1 MNLLTIL
8 ILAIIIYLIAYR
20 VYGNYLD
27 KLAGVDEKAKTPAHT
42 MTDGVDYVPAKAPV
56 LLGHHFASIA
66 GAGPITG
73 PIAAIVFG
81 WLPCFLWIVVG
92 CVFVGGVHDY
102 FGLLTSARHKGK
114 SVGEIIGQYVGKQA
128 RTWFLLFAWLT
139 LVLVVAVFAILTA
152 QAFAT
157 NASVATTG
165 FLMMLIAIGMGFA
178 LYRGNMSLPV
188 VTVVGIVLLFVSIL
202 IGLNAPFLYFN
213 QITWTWFLII
223 YIFLASVLPVW
234 MLLQPRDYLS
244 SFLLYAALIGGVLGV
259 IIVRPVLVYPSF
271 TSFKTGVGFMFPML
285 FVTIACGA
293 VSGFHSMVA
302 SGTTAKQLD
311 NEKDVRLVGY
321 GAMLIEGVLAVIAL
335 GTAAMLTQEGMTAG
349 LAEWGG
355 AVGVF
360 AHGLSKYMAGFGIP
374 EQTGFVFGSLTV
386 SAFLITSLDTATR
399 LGRYCFE
406 ELTAEAMPSISNRYM
421 GTIVTVIAGGAL
433 AMSGQWSAIWP
444 IFGSANQL
452 LAGLALL
459 SATAWLAHLG
469 KNFKVTYYPMA
480 FMMLVTVA
488 ALINLVF
495 TNFGKKNY
503 LLGSISI
510 LLLILASFVVIN
522 GFKALGKLQEKIAAV
537 RDE

>member
-8 ILAIIIYLIAYR
+8 LLAIIVFLIAYR
-20 VYGNYLD
+20 VYGNFLD
-27 KLAGVDEKAKTPAHT
+27 KLVEVDESSKTPAHA

-81 WLPCFLWIVVG
+81 WLPCFLWIVLG
-92 CVFVGGVHDY
+92 SIFVGGVHDY
-102 FGLLTSARHKGK
+102 FGLLTSSRHKGK

-152 QAFAT
+152 QAFAA
-157 NASVATTG
+157 NASVATTSI
-165 FLMMLIAIGMGFA
+165 LMIFIAIAMGFA
-178 LYRGNMSLPV
+178 LYRANMSLPL
-188 VTVVGIVLLFVSIL
+188 VTLIGIVLLFVAIWM
-202 IGLNAPFLYFN
+202 GLNHPFLYFN
-213 QITWTWFLII
+213 QVTWTWFLIV
-223 YIFLASVLPVW
+223 YIFLASTLPVW

-244 SFLLYAALIGGVLGV
+244 SFLLYAALAGGVVGV
-259 IIVRPVLVYPSF
+259 FIVRPVLVYPTF
-271 TSFKTGVGFMFPML
+271 TSFKTGVGFLFPML

-311 NEKDVRLVGY
+311 NEKDARLVGY
-321 GAMLIEGVLAVIAL
+321 GAMLIEGVLAVISL
-335 GTAAMLTQEGMTAG
+335 GAAAILTQEGMSAG
-349 LAEWGG
+349 LVEWGG

-360 AHGLSKYMAGFGIP
+360 AHGLSKFMAGFGIP
-374 EQTGFVFGSLTV
+374 EQTGVVFGSLTV

-406 ELTAEAMPSISNRYM
+406 ELTAESMPSISNRHT
-421 GTIVTVIAGGAL
+421 GTIITVVAGGAL

-469 KNFKVTYYPMA
+469 KNYKVTYYPMA

-495 TNFGKKNY
+495 TNFGKGNI

-510 LLLILASFVVIN
+510 LLLILASFVVYN
-522 GFKALGKLQEKIAAV
+522 GFKALGRLKERIDAIN
-537 RDE
+537 

>member
-1 MNLLTIL
+1 
-8 ILAIIIYLIAYR
+8 
-20 VYGNYLD
+20 
-27 KLAGVDEKAKTPAHT
+27 
-42 MTDGVDYVPAKAPV
+42 
-56 LLGHHFASIA
+56 
-66 GAGPITG
+66 
-73 PIAAIVFG
+73 
-81 WLPCFLWIVVG
+81 
-92 CVFVGGVHDY
+92 
-102 FGLLTSARHKGK
+102 
-114 SVGEIIGQYVGKQA
+114 
-128 RTWFLLFAWLT
+128 
-139 LVLVVAVFAILTA
+139 
-152 QAFAT
+152 
-157 NASVATTG
+157 
-165 FLMMLIAIGMGFA
+165 
-178 LYRGNMSLPV
+178 
-188 VTVVGIVLLFVSIL
+188 
-202 IGLNAPFLYFN
+202 
-213 QITWTWFLII
+213 
-223 YIFLASVLPVW
+223 
-234 MLLQPRDYLS
+234 
-244 SFLLYAALIGGVLGV
+244 
-259 IIVRPVLVYPSF
+259 
-271 TSFKTGVGFMFPML
+271 MFPML

-421 GTIVTVIAGGAL
+421 GTIVTVVAGGAL

-469 KNFKVTYYPMA
+469 KNFKATYYPMV